1 MSMSAKLAPQR
12 VTNML
17 AASTHLAL
25 TSVRVLLVTLVTGG
39 TVLTRTSASDRE
51 DHATGTQYAETPKV
65 HTVVN
70 ANRGLKAMDCH
81 VWMTMSAKQVP
92 MTATRMPSVPI

>member
-39 TVLTRTSASDRE
+39 TVLTRTSASE

-92 MTATRMPSVPI
+92 MTATRMPSIPI